1 MLFNYIEMEKV
12 IREKA
17 AEAGNMELAELPYED
32 MLDLMH
38 EIVKSMDSLDKQ
50 KTSSRDRELGDRK
63 R

>member
-17 AEAGNMELAELPYED
+17 AAAGNMELAELPYED

-50 KTSSRDRELGDRK
+50 KPSSRDRELGDRT